1 MFENLPWE
9 KKEKIYI
16 TVLIIS
22 MTVNIISTA
31 CLIFAYR
38 ALTLSMEAMGI

>member
-1 MFENLPWE
+1 MSKKTPWK

-31 CLIFAYR
+31 RQIFAYKV
-38 ALTLSMEAMGI
+38 LTLSMETIGI

>member
-9 KKEKIYI
+9 KKKIYI
-16 TVLIIS
+16 TVPIIS

-31 CLIFAYR
+31 CLIFAYK